1 MLASLTASR
10 GSVMNAEVS
19 GATSTYAA
27 KRVSTRD
34 LLLDAAFDLFAEIG
48 FAGTT
53 ISEIERR
60 VGLAAGS
67 GSFYRHFS
75 SKEELLPAAVER
87 ELNKAIA
94 DVRSAYPDTLPARQ
108 PREVWLRRIL
118 MWLRRTERL
127 NRLLLLEGDRVPAI
141 REAITSAVQGMSDE
155 LSWDDDPAGIISVAA
170 LNGYLLFSR
179 AIGAPYYGVDED
191 EFIAALAT
199 LAPRRPSKPLQ
210 PTSTRRVQR

>member
-1 MLASLTASR
+1 MIAPR
-10 GSVMNAEVS
+10 
-19 GATSTYAA
+19 GATKESHERRRFPMSTYAA

-87 ELNKAIA
+87 ELSKAIA
-94 DVRSAYPDTLPARQ
+94 DVHSAFPDAAQPRE

-127 NRLLLLEGDRVPAI
+127 NRLLLLEGDRVPVI
-141 REAITSAVQGMSDE
+141 RAAITSAVQVISDE
-155 LSWDDDPAGIISVAA
+155 LSWDDDPAGIVGVAA
-170 LNGYLLFSR
+170 LHGYLLFSR
-179 AIGAPYYGVDED
+179 AIGGPYYDVDED

-199 LAPRRPSKPLQ
+199 LAPRRQSETVQ
-210 PTSTRRVQR
+210 RASTRSVQR

>member
-1 MLASLTASR
+1 
-10 GSVMNAEVS
+10 MNADDSRVMS
-19 GATSTYAA
+19 RYAA

-34 LLLDAAFDLFAEIG
+34 LLLDAAFDLFVEIG

-53 ISEIERR
+53 ISEIERQ

-87 ELNKAIA
+87 ELSKAIA
-94 DVRSAYPDTLPARQ
+94 DVRSAYPDPAQARE
-108 PREVWLRRIL
+108 PREVWLRYIL

-141 REAITSAVQGMSDE
+141 RAAITSAVQAMSDE
-155 LSWDDDPAGIISVAA
+155 LSWDDDPAGIVAVTA

-179 AIGAPYYGVDED
+179 AIGAPFYRVDED

-199 LAPRRPSKPLQ
+199 LAPRRQ
-210 PTSTRRVQR
+210 AETVQHAGTRSVER

>member
-1 MLASLTASR
+1 M
-10 GSVMNAEVS
+10 
-19 GATSTYAA
+19 STYAA

-87 ELNKAIA
+87 ELSKAIA
-94 DVRSAYPDTLPARQ
+94 DVRSAFPNTAQPRE

-141 REAITSAVQGMSDE
+141 RAAITSAVQVMSDE
-155 LSWDDDPAGIISVAA
+155 LSWDDDPAGIVGVAA
-170 LNGYLLFSR
+170 LHGYLLFSR
-179 AIGAPYYGVDED
+179 AIGAPYYGIDED

-199 LAPRRPSKPLQ
+199 LAPRRQSK
-210 PTSTRRVQR
+210 RVQRVRTRSGQH

>member
-1 MLASLTASR
+1 M
-10 GSVMNAEVS
+10 
-19 GATSTYAA
+19 STYAA
-27 KRVSTRD
+27 RRVGTRD

-87 ELNKAIA
+87 ELSKAIA
-94 DVRSAYPDTLPARQ
+94 DVHSAFPDGIQARE

-141 REAITSAVQGMSDE
+141 RTAITSAVQGMSDE
-155 LSWDDDPAGIISVAA
+155 LSWDGDPAGIVGVAA
-170 LNGYLLFSR
+170 LHGYLLFSR
-179 AIGAPYYGVDED
+179 AIGAPYYGIDEHA
-191 EFIAALAT
+191 FIAALAT
-199 LAPRRPSKPLQ
+199 LAPRRQSATVQ
-210 PTSTRRVQR
+210 RASTRSVQP